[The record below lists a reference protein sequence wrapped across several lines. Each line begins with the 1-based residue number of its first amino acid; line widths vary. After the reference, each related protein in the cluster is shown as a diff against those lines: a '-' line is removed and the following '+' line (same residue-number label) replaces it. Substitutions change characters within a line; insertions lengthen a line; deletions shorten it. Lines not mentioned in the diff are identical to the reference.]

1 VTSLLN
7 NPKREGDFSLTC
19 ATTKIRKSNEVGPWD
34 EGDPEPEESPDRMSM
49 GLVEAVV

>member
-1 VTSLLN
+1 MRLA
-7 NPKREGDFSLTC
+7 P
-19 ATTKIRKSNEVGPWD
+19 SNEVGPWD